1 MGKPAGASKI
11 DAKTAIAELTEGR
24 GYVVFE
30 GFYSARQTREARE
43 IVYALAGAE
52 PARTSHFHGDDD
64 VVTQKRVWNL
74 IEKGEIFRTMAAEP
88 RMLAILEP
96 LLGDGLSLGSIAAN
110 VLYPGAPA
118 QEPHI
123 DYPYWDLHAR
133 ESFPNTL
140 NASFFLGI
148 ESLIMLDDLT
158 EENGATALVPG
169 SQKWAAWPT
178 VEAFKA
184 KKVQI
189 TGPSGT
195 LVLFP
200 AFMWHAGQEN
210 RSDAPRAIVLGCHV
224 SKFVRPLE
232 DWKAGLSPETVGAL
246 SPRLREL
253 LYLDHPY
260 PAVMDDLPG
269 RSSEGTSSKRAL
281 RASEKHAREG
291 VA

>member
-1 MGKPAGASKI
+1 MP
-11 DAKTAIAELTEGR
+11 
-24 GYVVFE
+24 
-30 GFYSARQTREARE
+30 
-43 IVYALAGAE
+43 LAGDE
-52 PARTSHFHGDDD
+52 PARTSHFHGDDE

-88 RMLAILEP
+88 RMLAILERI
-96 LLGDGLSLGSIAAN
+96 LGDGLSLGSIAAN

-133 ESFPNTL
+133 DSFPATL
-140 NASFFLGI
+140 NASFFLGV

-169 SQKWAAWPT
+169 SQKWAEWPT
-178 VEAFKA
+178 VEAFEA
-184 KKVQI
+184 KKI
-189 TGPSGT
+189 RLTGRAGT

-210 RSDAPRAIVLGCHV
+210 RSDAPRAVVLGCHV

-232 DWKAGLSPETVGAL
+232 DWRAGLSPETVGAL

-260 PAVMDDLPG
+260 PAVMDELPG
-269 RSSEGTSSKRAL
+269 RSSEGTRSKREL
-281 RASEKHAREG
+281 RASEVRSTDA
-291 VA
+291 

>member
-1 MGKPAGASKI
+1 MSDTAGAAKI
-11 DAKTAIAELTEGR
+11 DVEAAIAELTGGAGFVR
-24 GYVVFE
+24 FE
-30 GFYSARQTREARE
+30 GFYSPAETREARE
-43 IVYALAGAE
+43 IVYASAE
-52 PARTSHFHGDDD
+52 HEPTRASHFHGDDE

-74 IEKGEIFRTMAAEP
+74 IDKGEIFRTMAAES

-96 LLGDGLSLGSIAAN
+96 LLGRGLSLCSIAAN

-123 DYPYWDLHAR
+123 DYPYWDLHTR
-133 ESFPNTL
+133 ENFPNTL

-148 ESLIMLDDLT
+148 ESLIMLDELT

-169 SQKWAAWPT
+169 SQKWASWPT
-178 VEAFKA
+178 SAAFEA
-184 KKVQI
+184 KKVRL
-189 TGPSGT
+189 TGPAGT

-210 RSDAPRAIVLGCHV
+210 RSDAPRAVVLGCHV
-224 SKFVRPLE
+224 SKFVRPIE
-232 DWKAGLSPETVGAL
+232 DWKAGLRPETVGAL

-260 PAVMDDLPG
+260 PAVMDALPG
-269 RSSEGTSSKRAL
+269 RSSEGTRSTREL
-281 RASEKHAREG
+281 RRDDPARG
-291 VA
+291 

>member
-1 MGKPAGASKI
+1 MGQPAAASKI
-11 DAKTAIAELTEGR
+11 DAEAAVAELTEGN

-30 GFYSARQTREARE
+30 GFYSARQAREARE
-43 IVYALAGAE
+43 IVYAAAERE
-52 PARTSHFHGDDD
+52 PARTAHFHGDDE

-74 IEKGEIFRTMAAEP
+74 IERGEIFRHMAAEP

-96 LLGDGLSLGSIAAN
+96 LLGRGLSLGSIAAN

-133 ESFPNTL
+133 DSFPAAL
-140 NASFFLGI
+140 NASFFLGV
-148 ESLIMLDDLT
+148 ESLIMLDELT

-169 SQKWAAWPT
+169 SQKWAAWPS
-178 VEAFKA
+178 VETFEA
-184 KKVQI
+184 KKI
-189 TGPSGT
+189 RLTGPPGT

-210 RSDAPRAIVLGCHV
+210 RSTAPRAVVLGCHV
-224 SKFVRPLE
+224 SKFVRPIE
-232 DWKAGLSPETVGAL
+232 DWRAGLSPETVEAL

-253 LYLDHPY
+253 LYLDYPY
-260 PAVMDDLPG
+260 PAVMDELPG
-269 RSSEGTSSKRAL
+269 RSSEGTRSKREL
-281 RASEKHAREG
+281 RENEKRLR
-291 VA
+291 

>member
-1 MGKPAGASKI
+1 MPDPRPPI
-11 DAKTAIAELTEGR
+11 DVEAAVAELTEGAGFVR
-24 GYVVFE
+24 FE
-30 GFYSARQTREARE
+30 GFYSPAETRQARE
-43 IVYALAGAE
+43 IIYAAAGRE
-52 PARTSHFHGDDD
+52 PSRTSHFHGDDD
-64 VVTQKRVWNL
+64 VTTQKRVWNL
-74 IEKGEIFRTMAAEP
+74 VEKGEIFRTMAAEP

-96 LLGDGLSLGSIAAN
+96 VLGRGLSLGSIAAN

-133 ESFPNTL
+133 DSFPATL
-140 NASFFLGI
+140 NASFFLGV

-169 SQKWAAWPT
+169 SQKWATWPT
-178 VEAFKA
+178 TEAFEE
-184 KKVQI
+184 KKI
-189 TGPSGT
+189 RLTGPAGT

-210 RSDAPRAIVLGCHV
+210 RTDAPRAVVLGCHV

-232 DWKAGLSPETVGAL
+232 DWKAGLSAETVNAL
-246 SPRLREL
+246 RPRLREL

-269 RSSEGTSSKRAL
+269 RSSEGTRSKRQL
-281 RASEKHAREG
+281 RKGEKRAG
-291 VA
+291 